1 MNIAVIGLGLIGGS
15 IAKGIKLATTHTVHG
30 FDIEQSV
37 IYKAKLFGAID
48 NELTDESL
56 KLCDMVILAVY
67 PNACAR
73 YLEEKAHLIK
83 KSAIVMDCSG
93 TKEQICSK
101 LFETA
106 KNNGFLFIGAHP
118 MAGKE
123 YSGFDNSGASIFQNA
138 SIILVPPKDIDIE
151 SLVSVKKFWGSIGF
165 TNCVITDAKNHDKMI
180 AFTSQLPHV
189 VSNAYIKSEVAK
201 FHDGYS
207 AGSYRDLSRVARL
220 NEEMWTE
227 LFFENKEH
235 LADEIDNL
243 IINLKKYSDALK
255 ENDRVNMK
263 ELLREGR
270 EAKEMADKGVMT
282 L

>member
-15 IAKGIKLATTHTVHG
+15 IAKGIKQSTTHTVHG
-30 FDIEQSV
+30 YDIVQSV
-37 IYKAKLFGAID
+37 IYKAKLFNAID

-56 KLCDMVILAVY
+56 KLCDMVIIALY
-67 PNACAR
+67 PNACIKF
-73 YLEEKAHLIK
+73 LEDKAHLIN
-83 KSAIVMDCSG
+83 KSAVVMDCSG
-93 TKEQICSK
+93 TKEK
-101 LFETA
+101 LCERMFEIA
-106 KNNGFLFIGAHP
+106 KKHQLLFVGAHP

-138 SIILVPPKDIDIE
+138 SVILVPPKDIDIE
-151 SLVSVKKFWGSIGF
+151 HLAIIKKFWGSIGF
-165 TNCVITDAKNHDKMI
+165 TNCEITDSKNHDRMI

-189 VSNAYIKSEVAK
+189 VSNAYIKSERAK
-201 FHDGYS
+201 THDGYS

-227 LFFENKEH
+227 LFFENDKNLSE
-235 LADEIDNL
+235 EIDFL
-243 IINLKKYSDALK
+243 IENLKKYSEALK
-255 ENDRVNMK
+255 SGDKKMMK

-270 EAKEMADKGVMT
+270 VLKEQADKGVMS